1 MKRWHIITFGVVAI
15 VGLLFLNREPAMM
28 RLLDARTPKS
38 SLVAHQEFI
47 AEGIEVHLPSVGEA
61 PFPVV
66 LQFHGCAGIRQ
77 PFQNQWADVANQAGY
92 AAMIVDSMGPRRLT
106 RQGALETVCAGKKLL
121 GQERAGDVL
130 AAVKLAEADPRL
142 DADHL
147 VIAAWSHGAWSI
159 MDYLT
164 MDMKFQWP
172 AGIRREAA
180 ETSPVDG
187 AILFYPY
194 CGAGTLS
201 RFRVWTQS
209 PPVLA
214 IIAGADTIVDANL
227 CINYFEQRRRK
238 NEPVDL
244 VVYPEAQ
251 HAFDDPF
258 LEPEWIHW
266 YNEEYLI
273 DAKARYE
280 EFLINLPDAPAP

>member
-1 MKRWHIITFGVVAI
+1 MKRWRIITLGVLAI
-15 VGLLFLNREPAMM
+15 AVLLFLNREPVMM

-38 SLVAHQEFI
+38 SLIAHQQFI
-47 AEGIEVHLPSVGEA
+47 AEGIEVHLPNIGEA

-66 LQFHGCAGIRQ
+66 LQFHGCAGVRR
-77 PFQNQWADVANQAGY
+77 PFQNQWANIANEAGY
-92 AAMIVDSMGPRRLT
+92 AAMIVDSMGPRSLT
-106 RQGALETVCAGKKLL
+106 RQGALETVCAGKILL

-142 DADHL
+142 DAGHL
-147 VIAAWSHGAWSI
+147 VVAAWSHGAWSV

-164 MDMKFQWP
+164 MDMKRQWP
-172 AGIRREAA
+172 AGIRREAT
-180 ETSPVDG
+180 EMSPVSG

-194 CGAGTLS
+194 CGAGSLS

-214 IIAGADTIVDANL
+214 VVAGADTIVDANL

-244 VVYPEAQ
+244 VIYPEAQ

-258 LEPEWIHW
+258 LEPEWSHW
-266 YNEEYLI
+266 HDEEYLI

-280 EFLINLPDAPAP
+280 GFLINLPDARAP

>member
-1 MKRWHIITFGVVAI
+1 MKRWRIITFGVLAVA
-15 VGLLFLNREPAMM
+15 GLLFFNREPVMM
-28 RLLDARTPKS
+28 RLLDARTPKT
-38 SLVAHQEFI
+38 SLTAHQKFI
-47 AEGIEVHLPSVGEA
+47 AEEIEIHLPSVGEA

-66 LQFHGCAGIRQ
+66 LQFHGCAGIRR
-77 PFQNQWADVANQAGY
+77 PFQNQWADIANEAGY
-92 AAMIVDSMGPRRLT
+92 AAMVVDSMGPRGLT
-106 RQGALETVCAGKKLL
+106 RQDALETVCAGKKLP

-142 DADHL
+142 DADRL
-147 VIAAWSHGAWSI
+147 VIAAWSHGAWSV

-164 MDMKFQWP
+164 MDMKRQWP
-172 AGIRREAA
+172 AGIRHEAA

-194 CGAGTLS
+194 CGAGTLT
-201 RFRVWTQS
+201 RFREWTQS

-214 IIAGADTIVDANL
+214 LIAGADSVVDANL

-238 NEPVDL
+238 DGRIDL
-244 VVYPEAQ
+244 VVYAEAQ

-266 YNEEYLI
+266 HSEEYLV
-273 DAKARYE
+273 DAKMRYE
-280 EFLINLPDAPAP
+280 KFLINLPETLAP